1 MKNKVV
7 HIDHDE
13 ADALA
18 DFVAILRRPGWKLFV
33 QECSRRSSAI
43 REIVFRM
50 FLQGRDEIGRSQA
63 GIAEGLRLAIEVVP
77 HELLATKRRAES
89 RNENPEHSEKGY

>member
-1 MKNKVV
+1 MKTKVTRL
-7 HIDHDE
+7 DRDE
-13 ADALA
+13 TDALA

-43 REIVFRM
+43 RETVFRM

-77 HELLATKRRAES
+77 SELLATKRRAES
-89 RNENPEHSEKGY
+89 RSESPEYSEEGY